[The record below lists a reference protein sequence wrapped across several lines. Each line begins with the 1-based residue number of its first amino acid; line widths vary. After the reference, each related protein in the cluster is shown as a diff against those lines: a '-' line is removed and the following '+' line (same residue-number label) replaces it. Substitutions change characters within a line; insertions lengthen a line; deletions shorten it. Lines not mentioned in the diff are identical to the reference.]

1 MWSKLAAHGKHFG
14 SAFFRIKTSAPY
26 GAEVFSLRYYRI
38 QQLHAMWKRDDV
50 GIVPYES
57 ARGSARRAGD
67 CEGRPCGGAGVC
79 ARVLRIATGALR
91 PRNDRDLHGKKVAYS
106 GF

>member
-67 CEGRPCGGAGVC
+67 CEGRPCGGGGSVC
-79 ARVLRIATGALR
+79 KGIT
-91 PRNDRDLHGKKVAYS
+91 DCHGRAAPS
-106 GF
+106 Q

>member
-1 MWSKLAAHGKHFG
+1 M
-14 SAFFRIKTSAPY
+14 AFFRIKTSAPY

-57 ARGSARRAGD
+57 ARGSVRRAGD
-67 CEGRPCGGAGVC
+67 CEGRPCGGRECVQGYYGLPRARC
-79 ARVLRIATGALR
+79 ALAMTEIYTA
-91 PRNDRDLHGKKVAYS
+91 KKWPILVFEP
-106 GF
+106 G